1 MNKQNL
7 LLLSST
13 SVGLIQKC
21 TEPLFPLAK
30 GFEKGEVAQPWE
42 LRRLQALP
50 FIKVRRS

>member
-7 LLLSST
+7 LLFSST

-30 GFEKGEVAQPWE
+30 GFEKGKESCTT
-42 LRRLQALP
+42 LRVTAAASP
-50 FIKVRRS
+50 SIH